1 MSASTLPVSVSMNR
15 SESPMRLHH
24 ARVFDRVRR
33 IGHEAQLPVFRMV
46 QVGEAAFDQGA
57 NEVNR
62 QAGPLVS
69 AEQQVGVRHPV
80 FRGEPGAVD
89 HVPAVAGQA

>member
-1 MSASTLPVSVSMNR
+1 MNR
-15 SESPMRLHH
+15 SESPMVSTM
-24 ARVFDRVRR
+24 RVYSAACGR
-33 IGHEAQLPVFRMV
+33 IGHEAQLPVFRVM

-69 AEQQVGVRHPV
+69 AEQQVGVGRPI
-80 FRGEPGAVD
+80 FAGEPGAVD
-89 HVPAVAGQA
+89 HVAAVAGQA